1 MVIRTYI
8 SITTSN
14 INGLNTSTKRQTIA
28 EWIKKTRPVYIY
40 MLPTKD
46 SLQIK
51 TYTEMRCTL
60 KLRQFIYVFYAN
72 GNKNKAKVIILISYK
87 ITDFWTQRERERV
100 G

>member
-1 MVIRTYI
+1 
-8 SITTSN
+8 
-14 INGLNTSTKRQTIA
+14 
-28 EWIKKTRPVYIY
+28 

-51 TYTEMRCTL
+51 TYTEMRCTR

-87 ITDFWTQRERERV
+87 IDFKTKTITSTKEDIA
-100 G
+100 

>member
-1 MVIRTYI
+1 
-8 SITTSN
+8 
-14 INGLNTSTKRQTIA
+14 
-28 EWIKKTRPVYIY
+28 

-51 TYTEMRCTL
+51 TYTEMRCTW

-87 ITDFWTQRERERV
+87 IDFKTKTITSTKEDIA
-100 G
+100 